1 MRRPLL
7 LAIALAAAVP
17 GTASA
22 GEFAGGASTFRFG
35 SGIFVATD
43 SPTARV
49 VAQRRS
55 AVRVSGEM
63 VVTYAGDPA
72 TCAAVGRCDV
82 RGTMTWRPPRGQN
95 LYLVELADRG
105 KRSVQASL
113 FPEHFADVE
122 TVSQVRRARS
132 AGGTA
137 LCSDARSSSSG
148 LDAVVVGT
156 QLVLGVRPEGPG
168 PLDSRCAGPLWQDLR
183 YVLPRPR
190 LELAA
195 LRERGGAADLRTEQT
210 FVAAGLRGTVR
221 STLVASLARP
231 QKVPL
236 DRQAGRDDDAEPRVQ
251 RWRVARL
258 EGSVRVD
265 VRGSSVP
272 ARCEPL
278 DACGLVGSV
287 TLTPK
292 PELRR
297 SDVFTALYDEPE
309 EDGSRFGGGG
319 GWVDEGTA
327 TATFTRPDAP
337 AACLDAV
344 SLQAGSLF
352 LAESG
357 GRVAVSYDPVPGV
370 RTRCPGPAVGS
381 VFEFG
386 SATATVPLRRFRAR
400 RVRIRLT
407 RGVART
413 VEGYRVTSRPDLT
426 LELVRR

>member
-1 MRRPLL
+1 MRRSLL
-7 LAIALAAAVP
+7 LALALVASVP

-22 GEFAGGASTFRFG
+22 GDFSSGTSLMFG
-35 SGIFVATD
+35 SGIFLSTD
-43 SPTARV
+43 SETARV

-55 AVRVSGEM
+55 AVRVSGEL
-63 VVTYAGDPA
+63 VVTYEGDPA

-82 RGTMTWRPPRGQN
+82 RGTMTWRPPRRQN
-95 LYLVELADRG
+95 LFLVELSDRG

-113 FPEHFADVE
+113 FPENFGPAE

-132 AGGTA
+132 TGGTA

-148 LDAVVVGT
+148 LDAVVAGT

-168 PLDSRCAGPLWQDLR
+168 PLESRCAGPLWHDLR

-195 LRERGGAADLRTEQT
+195 LRRRGGAADLRTEQT

-221 STLVASLARP
+221 STIVASLTRT
-231 QKVPL
+231 QRLPL
-236 DRQAGRDDDAEPRVQ
+236 DRETERDDEAEPRIQ
-251 RWRVARL
+251 RWRV
-258 EGSVRVD
+258 EGVTGSVRVE
-265 VRGSSVP
+265 VRGSAVP

-278 DACGLVGSV
+278 DACGVVGSL

-292 PELRR
+292 PERR
-297 SDVFTALYDEPE
+297 GSEVFTALSDEPE
-309 EDGSRFGGGG
+309 DDGSRFGGGG
-319 GWVDEGTA
+319 GWVDAGTA
-327 TATFTRPDAP
+327 TATITRPDAP
-337 AACLDAV
+337 APCQDAV
-344 SLQAGSLF
+344 PLQGGSLF

-357 GRVAVSYDPVPGV
+357 GGVDVAYDPVPGV

-381 VFEFG
+381 MFEFG
-386 SATATVPLRRFRAR
+386 SARATVPLRRFRAR
-400 RVRIRLT
+400 RITVRLT
-407 RGVART
+407 RGVTRT

-426 LELVRR
+426 LELRRR